1 MKKLVL
7 FDIDGTLLQCGK
19 QVGPIFLEA
28 LKETF
33 GDFRKPENHSFAG
46 KTDPMLVVE
55 LVRGIG
61 LNLGDIHAN
70 LPAMRD
76 AYLRKLEQRLDPGQ
90 MRLLPGVVELLERL
104 AQREDVELGLL
115 TGNWRDGA
123 RIKLSRFQLGRFF
136 RFGAF
141 GDDGLERRELVPV
154 ALERALQAAGQAF
167 PPDRVLIVGDTL
179 LDVDCAHASGVRCLA
194 VATGFTD
201 AETLQR
207 GGADWVFPDLQQA
220 SLGFSLFR

>member
-19 QVGPIFLEA
+19 QVGVIFLEA
-28 LKETF
+28 LRETF
-33 GDFRKPENHSFAG
+33 GDFRHPENHSFAG

-61 LNLGDIHAN
+61 LNLGDIHARIPQMQQ
-70 LPAMRD
+70 L
-76 AYLRKLEQRLDPGQ
+76 YLSKLEERLDPAQ
-90 MRLLPGVVELLERL
+90 MKLLPGVVELLEKL
-104 AQREDVELGLL
+104 AHREDIQLGLL

-123 RIKLSRFQLGRFF
+123 RIKLSRFELGRFF
-136 RFGAF
+136 PFGAF

-154 ALERALQAAGQAF
+154 ALQRAIQVAGQAF
-167 PPDRVLIVGDTL
+167 PPERVLVVGDTL
-179 LDVDCAHASGVRCLA
+179 LDVDCAHAAGVRCLA

-201 AETLQR
+201 VNALKE
-207 GGADWVFPDLQQA
+207 GGADWVYPDLQHAA
-220 SLGFSLFR
+220 SSFSLFR